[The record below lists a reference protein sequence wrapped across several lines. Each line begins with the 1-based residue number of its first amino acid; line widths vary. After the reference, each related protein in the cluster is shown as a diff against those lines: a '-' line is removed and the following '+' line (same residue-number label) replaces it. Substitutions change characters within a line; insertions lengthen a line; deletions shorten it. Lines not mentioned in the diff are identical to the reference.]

1 MSLRERMP
9 VLARAEGVWDGYYRY
24 YNQDG
29 VKIDEH
35 KSRLLC
41 RIINDDQ
48 YHQTNIY
55 CWKDGK
61 KEVREFPADI
71 KDNKLIFSGD
81 ISGWAAE
88 VHLDEFKR
96 TMMLNWVR
104 KNEDDLY
111 LYEMIQIA
119 DNAKT
124 RARTWQWFKHH
135 ILFQRTLIDENRV
148 SVDWNKYDRTDVTY
162 EELAN

>member
-41 RIINDDQ
+41 RIINDNQ

-55 CWKDGK
+55 
-61 KEVREFPADI
+61 F
-71 KDNKLIFSGD
+71 
-81 ISGWAAE
+81 
-88 VHLDEFKR
+88 
-96 TMMLNWVR
+96 
-104 KNEDDLY
+104 
-111 LYEMIQIA
+111 
-119 DNAKT
+119 
-124 RARTWQWFKHH
+124 ARLH
-135 ILFQRTLIDENRV
+135 
-148 SVDWNKYDRTDVTY
+148 
-162 EELAN
+162 